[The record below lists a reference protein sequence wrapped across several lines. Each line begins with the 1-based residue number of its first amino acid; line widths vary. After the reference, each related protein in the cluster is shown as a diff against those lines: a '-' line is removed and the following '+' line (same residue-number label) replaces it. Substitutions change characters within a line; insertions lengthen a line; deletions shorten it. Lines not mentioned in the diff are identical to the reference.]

1 MEITKAS
8 DIKTDKATY
17 LLYGAPG
24 MGKTTTIKYF
34 PGKTLVLDIDRTTRV
49 LKGCENIDV
58 VYVDNTDTWTEWG
71 KLLSE
76 LKKIDLN
83 RYDNIVIDNISEL
96 ERCILAHLGREGKN
110 NRVPS
115 IQHYQQMQFFLVDS
129 IRFLKTFQKNLIIT
143 AWEMNDLWTT
153 EEGTQ
158 YNRSYP
164 QINAKILTNIMGLC
178 DVVGRILYNEKTEK
192 RGIFLQATNSVFAK
206 NQIDDRKFCLQDEF
220 IQ

>member
-129 IRFLKTFQKNLIIT
+129 IRFLKTFQKNLVIT